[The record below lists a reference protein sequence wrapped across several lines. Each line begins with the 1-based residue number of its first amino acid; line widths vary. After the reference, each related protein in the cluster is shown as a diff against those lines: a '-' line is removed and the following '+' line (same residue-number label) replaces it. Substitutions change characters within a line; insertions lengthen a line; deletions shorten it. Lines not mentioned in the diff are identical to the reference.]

1 MVFYDKNI
9 GKMLDRDV
17 AYAPVAPNWINFY
30 IIRYN
35 ITVEG
40 CLL

>member
-1 MVFYDKNI
+1 MIFYDKNI
-9 GKMLDRDV
+9 GKMLDCYM
-17 AYAPVAPNWINFY
+17 AYAPVAPNWIKFDY
-30 IIRYN
+30 YN

>member
-1 MVFYDKNI
+1 MIFYDKNI
-9 GKMLDRDV
+9 GKMLDREM
-17 AYAPVAPNWINFY
+17 AYAPVEANWINFDY
-30 IIRYN
+30 YN

>member
-1 MVFYDKNI
+1 MIFYDKNI
-9 GKMLDRDV
+9 GKMLDRGM
-17 AYAPVAPNWINFY
+17 AYAPVEANWINFDN
-30 IIRYN
+30 YN

>member
-1 MVFYDKNI
+1 MIKNI
-9 GKMLDRDV
+9 GKMLGRDM
-17 AYAPVAPNWINFY
+17 AYYTPAAANWINFDY
-30 IIRYN
+30 YN

>member
-1 MVFYDKNI
+1 MIFYYKNI
-9 GKMLDRDV
+9 GKMLDCDM
-17 AYAPVAPNWINFY
+17 AYAPVAPNWINFDY
-30 IIRYN
+30 YS

>member
-1 MVFYDKNI
+1 MFYETKL

-17 AYAPVAPNWINFY
+17 AYMYAPVAPNWINFDDY
-30 IIRYN
+30 Y